1 MYLRKILRRN
11 QKISLRINL
20 RINPE
25 INLRINPKINLRI
38 NLKINPRKNQKKN
51 LRINLPAT
59 MKNLEDTMMVLAFL
73 VESCLLSQSLSLD
86 FLCTEDAIHVES
98 NLKDYGTDF
107 FSKFLPIC
115 NILFSKNGCA

>member
-1 MYLRKILRRN
+1 MG
-11 QKISLRINL
+11 KISLRINPRINLKISL
-20 RINPE
+20 RINPQ
-25 INLRINPKINLRI
+25 INLRI
-38 NLKINPRKNQKKN
+38 NLKLNLRKNPRKN

-59 MKNLEDTMMVLAFL
+59 MKNMEDTMMDLAFL

-115 NILFSKNGCA
+115 N